1 MTHNPYMPID
11 KQRHDEVPPDNEDED
26 EEDDNGED

>member
-11 KQRHDEVPPDNEDED
+11 RQDADEVLPDYDEEGIED
-26 EEDDNGED
+26 EED